1 MPLEDDYTWVVA
13 KALRGHDLTIESAAA
28 RMDLD
33 PQAAAAFCAGGFSKE
48 YAARFAKLLGLN
60 PAALAELPDFEPPA
74 APPTGVH
81 WLELP
86 FHDGTVNAWLV
97 EKDDTRLLFDTG
109 DRGGACRKALAEAGF
124 TRLDAVL
131 ITHGH
136 RDHTGGL
143 AELTKITAAV
153 HGPLPAHGLALTP
166 DADLRFGPLELATL
180 DLTGHADPALGYLI
194 GGLQSPVLVCGD
206 AMFAGSIGGCRDTSA
221 YQLALANLRTALRP
235 LPDETVIL
243 PGHGPATTLGAE
255 RRHNPFL
262 AGTC

>member
-1 MPLEDDYTWVVA
+1 MPLEDDYTWVVT
-13 KALRGHDLTIESAAA
+13 KALRGHDLTIESAPA

-33 PQAAAAFCAGGFSKE
+33 PRAAAAFCAGDFSRE
-48 YAARFAKLLGLN
+48 LAARFAALLGLN
-60 PAALAELPDFEPPA
+60 PAALAALPDYEPTAALPA
-74 APPTGVH
+74 GVR

-86 FHDGTVNAWLV
+86 FHDGTVNAWPVRKDGASLV
-97 EKDDTRLLFDTG
+97 FDTG
-109 DRGGACRKALAEAGF
+109 DRGGACRKALADSGVQH
-124 TRLDAVL
+124 LDAVF

-143 AELTKITAAV
+143 AELTKIAAAV
-153 HGPLPAHGLALTP
+153 HSPLPTHGLALAP
-166 DADLRFGPLELATL
+166 GASLRFGPLALATL
-180 DLTGHADPALGYLI
+180 DLAGHADPALGYLI
-194 GGLQSPVLVCGD
+194 GGLESPVLACGD
-206 AMFAGSIGGCRDTSA
+206 AMFAGSIGGCRDATA
-221 YQLALANLRTALRP
+221 YQLALTNLRAALRP